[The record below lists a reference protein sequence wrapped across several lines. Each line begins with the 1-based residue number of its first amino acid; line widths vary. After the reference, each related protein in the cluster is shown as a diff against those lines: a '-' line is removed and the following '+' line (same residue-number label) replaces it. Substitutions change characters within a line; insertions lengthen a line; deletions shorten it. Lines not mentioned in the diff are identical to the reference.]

1 MSDTKIGREIETKF
15 ICRIIGDQPDP
26 STGMSI
32 EQVYLSV
39 GDPQVRIRCID
50 GRYVQTVKDRATDLE
65 IEFTLADDVGRALF
79 DVAPTQPIL
88 KTRFED
94 GPWEIDVFAGRFDG
108 LVFLEIEDPPATLP
122 PVPAWVEC
130 IEETS
135 VGNVRMATMTEAAIA
150 ALVARSR

>member
-1 MSDTKIGREIETKF
+1 MSETKIGHEIEKKF
-15 ICRIIGDQPDP
+15 ICRIIGDQPDA

-50 GRYVQTVKDRATDLE
+50 GRYVQTVKDRATDME
-65 IEFTLADDVGRALF
+65 IEFTLDDDVGRALF
-79 DVAPTQPIL
+79 DIAPTQPIL

-94 GPWEIDVFAGRFDG
+94 GPWEIDVFSGRFDG
-108 LVFLEIEDPPATLP
+108 LVFLEIEDPPVSLP
-122 PVPAWVEC
+122 PVPAWLEC
-130 IEETS
+130 LEETD
-135 VGNVRMATMTEAAIA
+135 VGNIDMATMTDTAIA